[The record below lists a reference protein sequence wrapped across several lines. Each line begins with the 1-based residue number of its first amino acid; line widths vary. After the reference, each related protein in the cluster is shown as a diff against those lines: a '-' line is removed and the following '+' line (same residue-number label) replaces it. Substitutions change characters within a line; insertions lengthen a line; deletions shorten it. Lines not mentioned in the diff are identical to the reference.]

1 MKNILLKGKCRNGL
15 YPLPPSAFKCALG
28 VVKPSLT
35 RCHDHLSHAAQPI
48 IERVVKEFNLPCSP
62 ESNKESLYD
71 PCQQEK
77 PTNYLILNLL
87 VRRVSH

>member
-1 MKNILLKGKCRNGL
+1 MASTLCHLVL
-15 YPLPPSAFKCALG
+15 SSVPLELSMA
-28 VVKPSLT
+28 ST

-87 VRRVSH
+87 VCRVSH